1 METCTKAA
9 ELLGVEE
16 VRFIEPSFS
25 DLPDESFTYLM
36 LEIEGDQGRLL
47 VDEESDPIALAVHTG
62 AGWLAGSFHLRSPTG
77 AIIEYFE
84 DLGGDIYQEERSA
97 WESAVRDYYSG
108 ILARTVTPALED
120 LNPARTEQVRE
131 LLSEFRKDLPGASCI
146 DCCCGSGVGSL
157 LLREMGYSVYSYDN
171 DPALLSLGLQSGRL
185 DPAGTMYIDA
195 TRAGDYIT
203 GADCGLGL
211 MFGEINEF
219 NRELWEEITAELISL
234 TPHSV
239 ITVGTEKEAGI
250 IEKWALELDCEVGI
264 SENQRDPIYDRWVC
278 RIRRNDHA

>member
-9 ELLGVEE
+9 ELLGVED

-25 DLPDESFTYLM
+25 DLPDESFTFLM

-77 AIIEYFE
+77 PIIEYFE
-84 DLGGDIYQEERSA
+84 DLGGDIYQENRSA
-97 WESAVRDYYSG
+97 WESAVREYYSK
-108 ILARTVTPALED
+108 ILARMVTPALED
-120 LNPARTEQVRE
+120 LNPARTAQVRE
-131 LLSEFRKDLPGASCI
+131 LLSEYRNDLAGTTCI

-157 LLREMGYSVYSYDN
+157 VLRETGYSVVSYDN

-185 DPAGTMYIDA
+185 LPGETMHIDA
-195 TRAGDYIT
+195 TRAGDYID

-219 NRELWEEITAELISL
+219 NRELWEGITTELVAL
-234 TPHSV
+234 TSRSI
-239 ITVGTEKEAGI
+239 ITVGTEKEAFI
-250 IEKWALELDCEVGI
+250 IEEWVRDLDCSVMI
-264 SENQRDPIYDRWVC
+264 SENRRDPIYDRWVC
-278 RIRRNDHA
+278 RIQRNDIS

>member
-1 METCTKAA
+1 METCTKVA

-25 DLPDESFTYLM
+25 DLPDDSFTYML

-62 AGWLAGSFHLRSPTG
+62 AGWIAGSFHLRSPTG

-84 DLGGDIYQEERSA
+84 DLGGDIYQEDRST
-97 WESAVRDYYSG
+97 WESAVREYYSG
-108 ILARTVTPALED
+108 IIARMVTPALED
-120 LNPARTEQVRE
+120 LNPARTVQVRE
-131 LLSEFRKDLPGASCI
+131 LLSEYRNDLAGTSCI

-157 LLREMGYSVYSYDN
+157 ILREMGYSVFSYDN

-185 DPAGTMYIDA
+185 LPAQTMHIDA
-195 TRAGDYIT
+195 TRAGDYIN

-219 NRELWEEITAELISL
+219 NRELWEDITSELISL
-234 TPHSV
+234 TARSI
-239 ITVGTEKEAGI
+239 ITVGTEREAGI
-250 IEKWALELDCEVGI
+250 IEEWARELDCSVVI
-264 SENQRDPIYDRWVC
+264 TENQRDMIYDRWVC
-278 RIRRNDHA
+278 RIRSNPDV